1 MQGRESVS
9 RTRIGYE
16 LFQETQKKRDIHFLL
31 SILGLAL
38 GIPRVDSLEDAQP
51 AEVAKR
57 NLKVLDSA
65 RPRDVIRLDAF
76 VAFLLLFAE
85 SRKSALAAKDRSRL
99 ERLLLDN
106 ALLALLALR
115 VYHL

>member
-1 MQGRESVS
+1 MPGRESVS

-16 LFQETQKKRDIHFLL
+16 LFQVKRRKRHIHFLL
-31 SILGLAL
+31 SIFGLAL
-38 GIPRVDSLEDAQP
+38 RISRVDSLEDTQP
-51 AEVAKR
+51 AKVAKR
-57 NLKVLDSA
+57 NLQVLDSA

-99 ERLLLDN
+99 ERLLLDH

-115 VYHL
+115 VHHL